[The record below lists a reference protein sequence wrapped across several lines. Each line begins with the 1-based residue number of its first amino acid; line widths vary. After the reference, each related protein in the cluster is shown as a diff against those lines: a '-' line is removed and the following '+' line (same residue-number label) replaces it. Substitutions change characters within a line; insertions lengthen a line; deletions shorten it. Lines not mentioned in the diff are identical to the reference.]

1 MYPKT
6 QQEADRRLAQALYS
20 SSQQKYIFKKNRRE
34 LFAAAAE
41 KRAKNFKQGGKGKK
55 LKKKTNQK

>member
-6 QQEADRRLAQALYS
+6 QQEADRRLARALYS
-20 SSQQKYIFKKNRRE
+20 SSQQKYILKKNRRE

-41 KRAKNFKQGGKGKK
+41 KRAKNFQQGGKGKK
-55 LKKKTNQK
+55 LKTRNF

>member
-6 QQEADRRLAQALYS
+6 QEEADRRLAQALYS
-20 SSQQKYIFKKNRRE
+20 SSQQTNIFKKKRRE

-41 KRAKNFKQGGKGKK
+41 KRAKNFPQGGKK
-55 LKKKTNQK
+55 LKRKSYKK

>member
-41 KRAKNFKQGGKGKK
+41 KRAKNFQQEERGK
-55 LKKKTNQK
+55 N

>member
-6 QQEADRRLAQALYS
+6 QQEADHRLAQALYS
-20 SSQQKYIFKKNRRE
+20 SSHQKYIFKKNRRE

-41 KRAKNFKQGGKGKK
+41 KRAKNFQQGGKGKK
-55 LKKKTNQK
+55 LKTRNF

>member
-6 QQEADRRLAQALYS
+6 QQEADRRLAHALYS

-34 LFAAAAE
+34 LLATAAE

-55 LKKKTNQK
+55 LKTKSNQK

>member
-41 KRAKNFKQGGKGKK
+41 KRAKNFQQGGKGKK
-55 LKKKTNQK
+55 

>member
-6 QQEADRRLAQALYS
+6 QQEADRRLALYS
-20 SSQQKYIFKKNRRE
+20 SSHQKYIFKKKRRE

-55 LKKKTNQK
+55 LKKKSNQK

>member
-6 QQEADRRLAQALYS
+6 QEEADRRLAKALYLS
-20 SSQQKYIFKKNRRE
+20 SKQKNRRE

-41 KRAKNFKQGGKGKK
+41 KRAKNFQQGGRGKK
-55 LKKKTNQK
+55 LKKKSNKK

>member
-6 QQEADRRLAQALYS
+6 QQEADLRLAQALYS

-34 LFAAAAE
+34 LLAAAAE
-41 KRAKNFKQGGKGKK
+41 KRAKNFQQGGKGKK
-55 LKKKTNQK
+55 LKTRNF